1 MAVLT
6 RNWIAIVSALVG
18 PLIAALA
25 LVPFRRTLPDVDAG
39 LVMVAIVVAVA
50 AQGYR
55 IAGLIAAVS
64 ATVWFD
70 FFLIPPWE
78 SLNVTQPEDA
88 WTVSLMLIISAAVS
102 ELAVRARGHRERAQG
117 AYGRLRFLHEASM
130 SISAGLDVERTAQ
143 ALVQVAVPRFA
154 DFATVDLEASVL
166 LGEEPTDTS
175 MEMRRVAI
183 AGIREPHPLHPA
195 GALITATGSAP
206 RTRSPHSEYPHS
218 GYARAERD
226 LRARTAWQ
234 AQVPDHAGA
243 VLDYGMRSLITVPL
257 KARGILLGMVNFW
270 RSAELFGP
278 SDLSD
283 AEELVAK
290 AAVAIDNARR
300 YTRERATALAL
311 QQSLLPQC
319 LPEQTAVEAAFRY
332 LPAGSQAGVGGDWFD
347 VIPLSGSRV
356 ALVVG
361 DVVGHGL
368 NASATMGRLRTAVR
382 TLADVDLPP
391 DELLVHLDDLV
402 MHLTSDEEA
411 ATAEGEAE
419 SGVLGATCLYAV
431 YDPVARCC
439 VLASAGHPMP
449 VLVTPDGAVDLV
461 SGVVGLPLGIGGLPF
476 EATEL
481 DLAAG
486 SVLALYSNG
495 LVVSR
500 ERDIDEGLAAL
511 CDVLAVPSA
520 SLDAICDTII
530 HRLVNDRPVDDIAL
544 LLARTRAL
552 SSDRV
557 AIWDVPADPAV
568 VLWIRK
574 WAVEQLDAW
583 GLADSAFTTELL
595 VSELV
600 TNAIRYGD
608 SPIQLRLVRDRT
620 LICEVSD
627 TSNTEPHMRRA
638 RDYDEGGRG
647 LLLVAQLSQHWGT
660 RHTTTG
666 KTIWCEQE
674 LPTG

>member
-1 MAVLT
+1 MAVLRMAALT
-6 RNWIAIVSALVG
+6 KSWIAMVSGVVG

-25 LVPFRRTLPDVDAG
+25 LVPFRRAFPEVDAG
-39 LVMVAIVVAVA
+39 LVLVAIVVAVA
-50 AQGYR
+50 AQGHR
-55 IAGLIAAVS
+55 IVGLIAAVS

-70 FFLIPPWE
+70 FFLIPPWGT
-78 SLNVTQPEDA
+78 LNVTQPKDV
-88 WTVSLMLIISAAVS
+88 WTISLMLVISAVVS
-102 ELAVRARGHRERAQG
+102 ELAVRARGHRERAQA
-117 AYGRLRFLHEASM
+117 AYGRLRFLHEASVA
-130 SISAGLDVERTAQ
+130 IGTGLDMEHTAQ
-143 ALVQVAVPRFA
+143 ALVQAAVPRFA
-154 DFATVDLEASVL
+154 DFATVDLEAPVL
-166 LGEEPTDTS
+166 LGEEPTDTGT
-175 MEMRRVAI
+175 EMRRVAI
-183 AGIREPHPLHPA
+183 AGIRESHPLHSA
-195 GALITATGSAP
+195 GALITV
-206 RTRSPHSEYPHS
+206 
-218 GYARAERD
+218 
-226 LRARTAWQ
+226 Q
-234 AQVPDHAGA
+234 
-243 VLDYGMRSLITVPL
+243 L
-257 KARGILLGMVNFW
+257 KARGIPLGVVNFW
-270 RSAELFGP
+270 RSAKLFGQ

-290 AAVAIDNARR
+290 TAVAIDNARR
-300 YTRERATALAL
+300 YTRERSTALAL

-402 MHLTSDEEA
+402 MHLTNDEEA
-411 ATAEGEAE
+411 ATAEGEAG
-419 SGVLGATCLYAV
+419 SGVLSGVLAATCLYAV
-431 YDPVARCC
+431 YDPVSRCC
-439 VLASAGHPMP
+439 VLASAGHPLP
-449 VLVTPDGAVDLV
+449 VLVTPEGAVDLV
-461 SGVVGLPLGIGGLPF
+461 CGVVGLPLGIGGLPF

-486 SVLALYSNG
+486 SLLVLYSNG
-495 LVVSR
+495 LVTSR
-500 ERDIDEGLAAL
+500 ERDIDEGLATL
-511 CDVLAVPSA
+511 CDVLTLPSA
-520 SLDAICDTII
+520 SLDAACDTII
-530 HRLVNDRPVDDIAL
+530 HRLVTDSPVDDIAL
-544 LLARTRAL
+544 LLARTRTL

-568 VLWIRK
+568 VLWVRK

-583 GLADSAFTTELL
+583 GLVDAAFTTELL

-600 TNAIRYGD
+600 TNAIRYGN
-608 SPIQLRLVRDRT
+608 SPIQLRLVHDRT

-627 TSNTEPHMRRA
+627 TSSTEPHMRRA

-674 LPTG
+674 LMTG